1 MENKQSL
8 SKFMNEIEANY
19 PLILPLIKNKN
30 ENFVEIELEGGWK
43 TFEEQSKVLE
53 PILSTNLKLPVKATQ
68 VSFNEKEECFKI
80 IVKLR

>member
-8 SKFMNEIEANY
+8 SIFMNEIETNY

-30 ENFVEIELEGGWK
+30 ENSVEIELEGGCK

-53 PILSTNLKLPVKATQ
+53 PILSTNLKLPIKATQ
-68 VSFNEKEECFKI
+68 VSFNEKYNCYKI
-80 IVKLR
+80 TVKLR